1 VLPQLILGLALSA
14 VVYRSWLSARYFGL
28 IMTAGFVRSLRRF
41 VHHERPTQRAAL
53 ALAVAALV
61 VGTLISIV
69 TSNAEVKVAAV
80 VVIVVVLSSLIL
92 NTVGMLIELTVV
104 VCCILAVFSVHGMS
118 EKQLSYS
125 GYTMILVTAVVGV
138 VQARRRDALGL
149 REVSAETVIGLIS
162 ERLLVQTQ
170 LPEVPEPW
178 RVEIEQRPA
187 DGAAIC
193 GDFVANRLVSDGTT
207 DVLHLAVV
215 DVSGSGITAG
225 PRALLLSGAV
235 GGLLGSVPPEDFLPA
250 ANDYLARQQ
259 WSLGFAS
266 AIYLRL
272 DLRTGNYSVRVA
284 GHPPA
289 MHFRPNQIPVWQ
301 ISAASGTVLGVLPEL
316 TGTTEHGVLLPGEAL
331 FLYTDGVIEDR
342 ARDLDAGTQRFKQ
355 SVELLAAEGSW
366 DGAASYLIER
376 VPTELADDRTV
387 VSVRRCPVRLESA
400 VPPAGLATDRSAP
413 ATDRS
418 APATD
423 RGAVSTDRAVAT

>member
-1 VLPQLILGLALSA
+1 MRPGL
-14 VVYRSWLSARYFGL
+14 
-28 IMTAGFVRSLRRF
+28 VRSLRRF
-41 VHHERPTQRAAL
+41 VRRERPTQRAAL
-53 ALAVAALV
+53 ALAVAGLV
-61 VGTLISIV
+61 VGTLISII
-69 TSNAEVKVAAV
+69 TNNAEVKIAAV

-104 VCCILAVFSVHGMS
+104 VCCLLAVFGVHGMS
-118 EKQLSYS
+118 ENQLSYS
-125 GYTMILVTAVVGV
+125 GYAMILVTAVVGV
-138 VQARRRDALGL
+138 LQARRRDALGL

-170 LPEVPEPW
+170 LPELPEPW
-178 RVEIEQRPA
+178 LVEIEQRPA

-193 GDFVANRLVSDGTT
+193 GDFVANRLVSDGDTA
-207 DVLHLAVV
+207 VLHLAVV

-289 MHFRPNQIPVWQ
+289 MHFRPDQIPRWQ
-301 ISAASGTVLGVLPEL
+301 ISAASGTGMLS
-316 TGTTEHGVLLPGEAL
+316 
-331 FLYTDGVIEDR
+331 R
-342 ARDLDAGTQRFKQ
+342 CAR
-355 SVELLAAEGSW
+355 
-366 DGAASYLIER
+366 
-376 VPTELADDRTV
+376 P
-387 VSVRRCPVRLESA
+387 
-400 VPPAGLATDRSAP
+400 
-413 ATDRS
+413 
-418 APATD
+418 
-423 RGAVSTDRAVAT
+423 

>member
-1 VLPQLILGLALSA
+1 MRPGL
-14 VVYRSWLSARYFGL
+14 
-28 IMTAGFVRSLRRF
+28 VRSLRRF
-41 VHHERPTQRAAL
+41 VRRERPTQRAAL
-53 ALAVAALV
+53 ALAVAGLV
-61 VGTLISIV
+61 VGTLISII
-69 TSNAEVKVAAV
+69 TNNAEVKIAAV

-104 VCCILAVFSVHGMS
+104 VCCLLAVFGVHGMS
-118 EKQLSYS
+118 ENQLSYS
-125 GYTMILVTAVVGV
+125 GYAMILVTAVVGV
-138 VQARRRDALGL
+138 LQARRRDALGL

-170 LPEVPEPW
+170 LPELPEPW
-178 RVEIEQRPA
+178 LVEIEQRPA

-193 GDFVANRLVSDGTT
+193 GDFVANRLVSDGDTA
-207 DVLHLAVV
+207 VLHLAVV

-289 MHFRPNQIPVWQ
+289 MHFRPDQIPRWQ

-316 TGTTEHGVLLPGEAL
+316 TGTAEHGVLLPGEAL

-355 SVELLAAEGSW
+355 SVELLAAEHTW
-366 DGAASYLIER
+366 DGAARYLVDR

-387 VSVRRCPVRLESA
+387 VFVRHCPARSEPA
-400 VPPAGLATDRSAP
+400 ATAAGLM
-413 ATDRS
+413 
-418 APATD
+418 
-423 RGAVSTDRAVAT
+423 GTDRAVAT